1 MGRKRNRSARG
12 KDDRGN
18 GRAARAVA
26 GLLSAA
32 SASASRST
40 HCTTTS
46 IRRTFF
52 HLERAS
58 TGEVQHDSKHL
69 CYYCSGQR
77 GWQRDGKL
85 REKGVDRDGIERKW
99 REMLVDNNWLLA
111 E

>member
-26 GLLSAA
+26 GLLAAASA

-69 CYYCSGQR
+69 
-77 GWQRDGKL
+77 
-85 REKGVDRDGIERKW
+85 DGIEWKW